1 MNEEKPMGVVVTLR
15 EIHDKV
21 QLLSKDLNTVDT
33 KLSNMVDF
41 RKELDEHDTRLRHME
56 AQNAAHWVVHTLA
69 LAGITTMIGRL
80 FT

>member
-1 MNEEKPMGVVVTLR
+1 MTEDEPAGVVVTLR
-15 EIHDKV
+15 EIHDNV
-21 QLLSKDLNTVDT
+21 QLLAKDLSIIGT
-33 KLSNMVDF
+33 KVSNMVDF
-41 RKELDEHDTRLRHME
+41 RKELDEHDKRLRKME